1 MYKVACAALRV
12 CAEQGTF
19 IMNCLALMAALL
31 VLPAA
36 PQGKGPSLAVLNL
49 EHKAGVSGDTAEL
62 LTQNLITTLSSQ
74 GRFGRVIGTKEIESV
89 IGFEKQRQLMACDS
103 QSCIAELAG
112 SMGVDYVLTGSLG
125 KLGVKYL
132 FNATLVNTHNAEVE
146 GRVSKTISGND
157 DSALLEAVEGVV
169 AELLRGTSAASA
181 APVAVAPLPPPSK
194 TPTPA
199 PAKPAEPAPVAAPPP
214 AKTVPTAQPAEPV
227 AAAPSDS
234 NTPPAQTAEP
244 VAANATPETPP
255 PTTDK
260 PAEGGGGGM
269 MGVVLKGVGAAGLG
283 VGALTLLVSVAGFGG
298 GLLSAALVMMGVT
311 LGRAEA
317 TAGNAGFYGGLGV
330 GALGLVLTLGALGLG
345 VGLLVAGFVLG

>member
-1 MYKVACAALRV
+1 
-12 CAEQGTF
+12 
-19 IMNCLALMAALL
+19 MNCLALMAALL

-49 EHKAGVSGDTAEL
+49 EHKTGVTADTAEL
-62 LTQNLITTLSSQ
+62 LTQNLTTTLSSQ
-74 GRFGRVIGTKEIESV
+74 GRFGRVIGTKEIEAV

-125 KLGVKYL
+125 KLGSKYL
-132 FNATLVNTHNAEVE
+132 FNATLVNTHSAEVE

-157 DSALLEAVEGVV
+157 EGALLEAVEAVV
-169 AELLRGTSAASA
+169 AELLRGTSAAGA
-181 APVAVAPLPPPSK
+181 APVAVAPLPPP
-194 TPTPA
+194 
-199 PAKPAEPAPVAAPPP
+199 AKPAEPAPVATPP
-214 AKTVPTAQPAEPV
+214 ATSTTQPVEPV
-227 AAAPSDS
+227 AAAPA
-234 NTPPAQTAEP
+234 NTTATPAQTSEP
-244 VAANATPETPP
+244 VAASATAETPP
-255 PTTDK
+255 PNADK
-260 PAEGGGGGM
+260 PAEGGGGM
-269 MGVVLKGVGAAGLG
+269 MGLVLKGVGAAGLG
-283 VGALTLLVSVAGFGG
+283 VGALTLLVSLAGFGG
-298 GLLSAALVMMGVT
+298 GLLSAALVMLGVT